1 MPWRR
6 RPVVTS
12 LEEHP
17 NRPEIMSILARV
29 PELSDRDVARLAG
42 GWRDTAYLA
51 SARDHALCPDSPLVL
66 DVLNA
71 FDLVDEIFDE
81 ELSGSAV
88 YDSSP
93 GGESFAT
100 ALKPQVV
107 NVALKAVRDAI
118 AAAYARP
125 VLSRAEYVG
134 LLTPWRQ
141 VFPAPAEGGSLP
153 GPRSA
158 S

>member
-1 MPWRR
+1 MSWRR

-12 LEEHP
+12 LELHP
-17 NRPEIMSILARV
+17 NRPEIMAILARI
-29 PELSDRDVARLAG
+29 PELSDRDVARLAT

-51 SARDHALCPDSPLVL
+51 SARDHALAPDAPLVL

-81 ELSGSAV
+81 ELTFETDAAPSG
-88 YDSSP
+88 D
-93 GGESFAT
+93 SFAT

-125 VLSRAEYVG
+125 VLSRAEYIG

-141 VFPAPAEGGSLP
+141 VFPAPHDGGSVP
-153 GPRSA
+153 EPREA
-158 S
+158 I